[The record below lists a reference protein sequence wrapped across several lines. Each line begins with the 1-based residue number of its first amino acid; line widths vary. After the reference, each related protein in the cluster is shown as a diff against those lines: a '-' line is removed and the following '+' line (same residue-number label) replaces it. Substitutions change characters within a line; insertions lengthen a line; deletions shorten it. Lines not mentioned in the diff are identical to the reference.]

1 MNKRPAIQYTTLD
14 SISVSQSE
22 NVLISNNSIF
32 MTDFVTPQGVENFL
46 YGINAYNLNDLLIT
60 NNSISIITT
69 GGKLALGT
77 AYPIQIAGP
86 TSGIN
91 ITENNISSVSNGPN
105 LGIYSQNFFGDTE
118 LFVSNNLINIT
129 GLAGQHEWSLVAGI
143 ESQDTYSEIFNN
155 TIEVHSIGEVKDGD
169 NIYGVS
175 YRQYTADSHTFQIED
190 NTVYGDTK
198 TAVYL
203 LDSDDSNVK
212 NNTVIS
218 TLDDAKTGDD
228 SFRKGNY
235 THTNTNDEGNRVIR
249 ADDYYRNMNPNVNGD
264 GDSTDT
270 NPHVNPLI
278 PHQGDNGDSGQNPM
292 VNPAIPWY
300 NPTHGINDGEGETT
314 NNSDLIDDGGSDDGD
329 VQGTI
334 NDNRPYNGHT
344 TTANDDGQNRE
355 HSNNNCNDN
364 LNNITNT
371 NDGTLASNSTDAS
384 PGLFG
389 TDPIGKSP
397 DSSSQGEVESS
408 AKKAFKLDEVMD
420 FAKDNTFEM
429 LLLIICAL
437 ILLIVGY
444 KRKNTFLK

>member
-292 VNPAIPWY
+292 VNPAIP
-300 NPTHGINDGEGETT
+300 
-314 NNSDLIDDGGSDDGD
+314 
-329 VQGTI
+329 
-334 NDNRPYNGHT
+334 
-344 TTANDDGQNRE
+344 
-355 HSNNNCNDN
+355 
-364 LNNITNT
+364 
-371 NDGTLASNSTDAS
+371 
-384 PGLFG
+384 
-389 TDPIGKSP
+389 
-397 DSSSQGEVESS
+397 
-408 AKKAFKLDEVMD
+408 
-420 FAKDNTFEM
+420 
-429 LLLIICAL
+429 
-437 ILLIVGY
+437 
-444 KRKNTFLK
+444 